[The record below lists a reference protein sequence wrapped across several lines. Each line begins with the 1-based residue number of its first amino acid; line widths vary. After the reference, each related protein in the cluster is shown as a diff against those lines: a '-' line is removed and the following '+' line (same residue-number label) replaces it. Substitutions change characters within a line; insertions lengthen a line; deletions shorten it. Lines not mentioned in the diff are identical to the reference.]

1 MKNINKLILTG
12 IVATIMASCTVTM
25 PVAVSNA
32 EIGDKRGVSESTV
45 LFGVI
50 YLNGNYGLK
59 EAAVNGGISTAI
71 ATIDEETKDMIFFAK
86 KKLIVTAK

>member
-1 MKNINKLILTG
+1 MKKINKLILAG
-12 IVATIMASCTVTM
+12 IVTVIMTSCTVTM

-32 EIGDKRGVSESTV
+32 EIGDKRGVSESAV
-45 LFGVI
+45 LFGVV

-59 EAAVNGGISTAI
+59 EAAVNGGISSAI
-71 ATIDEETKDMIFFAK
+71 ATVDEETKNMVFFVK

>member
-1 MKNINKLILTG
+1 MKNINKLILAG
-12 IVATIMASCTVTM
+12 FVATIMTSCSVTM

-32 EIGDKRGVSESTV
+32 EMGDKRGVSESTV

-59 EAAVNGGISTAI
+59 DAAINGGISTAI
-71 ATIDEETKDMIFFAK
+71 ATVDEETKNMIIFTK
-86 KKLIVTAK
+86 KKLIITAK

>member
-1 MKNINKLILTG
+1 MKNLNKILFAG
-12 IVATIMASCTVTM
+12 LAAIVLSSCTVTL

-32 EIGDKRGVSESTV
+32 EIGEKRGVSESTV

-50 YLNGNYGLK
+50 FLNGEYGVK
-59 EAAVNGGISTAI
+59 EAAKNGGISTAI
-71 ATIDEETKDMIFFAK
+71 ATVDEETKNMIFFAK